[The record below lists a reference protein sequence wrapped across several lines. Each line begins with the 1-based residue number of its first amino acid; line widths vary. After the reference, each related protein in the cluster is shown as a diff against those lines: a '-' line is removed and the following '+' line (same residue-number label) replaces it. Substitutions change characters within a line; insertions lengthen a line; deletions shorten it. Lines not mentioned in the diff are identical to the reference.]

1 MANGVLRD
9 GAYDGRN
16 CGHTPFALLII
27 NADRR
32 LLFPSLFRLR
42 PELSAAALAAA
53 GRPHRVP
60 GVALHADHLV
70 QAATLGLGEAG
81 HWPGEEAE
89 DNEGFGFDTLPR
101 PA

>member
-53 GRPHRVP
+53 GRPHRVS

-70 QAATLGLGEAG
+70 QPAALGLREAGHIEGEAG
-81 HWPGEEAE
+81 VV
-89 DNEGFGFDTLPR
+89 
-101 PA
+101 